1 MSTTCSLL
9 DLMPA
14 DAMVVSARAHD
25 WRAAIQLAGD
35 ALVSGGITTPDYT
48 GEMVRTVE
56 ELGPYIVIAPGLALA
71 HSRPSPA
78 VLRTGLSWV
87 GLAEPV
93 EFGSKSNDPV
103 HLVIG
108 LAARDH
114 ESHLT
119 AMTQL
124 ARLVSD
130 GRRLEALA
138 ALDNVSAVRE
148 SISTFERT
156 QQ

>member
-1 MSTTCSLL
+1 MTSTDSLL

-14 DAMVVSARAHD
+14 SAMVVGAHAHD
-25 WRAAIQLAGD
+25 WRAAIHLAGD
-35 ALVSGGITTPDYT
+35 ALVSGGIATPDYT

-56 ELGPYIVIAPGLALA
+56 DLGPYIVIAPGLALA
-71 HSRPSPA
+71 HSRPSSA

-87 GLAEPV
+87 GLAEAV

-108 LAARDH
+108 LAAHDH

-119 AMTQL
+119 AMAQL

-138 ALDNVSAVRE
+138 ALDSVSEVRE
-148 SISTFERT
+148 TISTFERT
-156 QQ
+156 EQ